1 MIVIPSK
8 ECRIMNSIL
17 IISSDEKSVGL
28 LRKLLSEG
36 VCEVTDSAPDIKEG
50 LKMLSESSYDLVIIN
65 APVDGSS
72 APDAAVNIVQSTGA
86 FVLLT
91 VKNELEQEIQQRVG
105 CYGIVTLGKPLSKA
119 LFYKTLQIMDAL
131 KNRIS
136 GIERENEKLH
146 KKIEDTRL
154 INRAKGIL
162 MEYLQMTEMQA
173 HKYLERQAM
182 DLRLTKAEVARRLLS
197 TYES

>member
-17 IISSDEKSVGL
+17 IITSDEKSVGL
-28 LRKLLSEG
+28 LRKLISEG
-36 VCEVTDSAPDIKEG
+36 VCEVTDSASDVKEG
-50 LKMLSESSYDLVIIN
+50 LKMLSERSYDLVIIN
-65 APVDGSS
+65 APVGGGS
-72 APDAAVNIVQSTGA
+72 ALDAAANIVQSTGA
-86 FVLLT
+86 FVLLI
-91 VKNELEQEIQQRVG
+91 VKNELEEEIQEKAA
-105 CYGIVTLGKPLSKA
+105 CYGIVTLGKPLGKA
-119 LFYKTLQIMDAL
+119 MFYKTLHIMDAL

-162 MEYLQMTEMQA
+162 MEYLSMTEMQA

-182 DLRLTKAEVARRLLS
+182 DLRVTKAEVARRLLS

>member
-1 MIVIPSK
+1 
-8 ECRIMNSIL
+8 MNSIL
-17 IISSDEKSVGL
+17 IITSDEKSVGL
-28 LRKLLSEG
+28 LGKLLSEEG
-36 VCEVTDSAPDIKEG
+36 CEVTDSAPDGEEG
-50 LKMLSESSYDLVIIN
+50 LKMLSERSYDLVIIT
-65 APVDGSS
+65 APVGGGS
-72 APDAAVNIVQSTGA
+72 AVDTAVRIVQSTAA
-86 FVLLT
+86 FVLLI
-91 VKNELEQEIQQRVG
+91 VKNELEQETREQVG
-105 CYGIVTLGKPLSKA
+105 RYGIVTLGKPLGKA
-119 LFYKTLQIMDAL
+119 MFYKTLHIMDAL

-162 MEYLQMTEMQA
+162 MEYLSMTEMQA

-182 DLRLTKAEVARRLLS
+182 DLRVTKAEVARRLLS

>member
-1 MIVIPSK
+1 MD
-8 ECRIMNSIL
+8 SIL
-17 IISSDEKSVGL
+17 IITSDEKSVGL

-36 VCEVTDSAPDIKEG
+36 ICEVTDSAPDSKEG
-50 LKMLSESSYDLVIIN
+50 LKMLSERSYDLVIIN
-65 APVDGSS
+65 APVGSGS
-72 APDAAVNIVQSTGA
+72 ALDAAAHIAQSTGA
-86 FVLLT
+86 FVLLI
-91 VKNELEQEIQQRVG
+91 VKNELEQEIQEQVG
-105 CYGIVTLGKPLSKA
+105 RYGIVTLGKPLSKA
-119 LFYKTLQIMDAL
+119 LFYKTLHIMDAL
-131 KNRIS
+131 KNRMS

-162 MEYLQMTEMQA
+162 MEYLSMTEMQA

-182 DLRLTKAEVARRLLS
+182 DLRVTKAEVARRLLS